1 VLIPVERLLLRVRQV
16 PVRAEEL
23 LVLRQRLRREQA
35 AGVGDEER
43 ATAIAIRALKVRI
56 SAALREVSACTSCAA
71 GRRRPR
77 GTFPGGDC
85 CSGVT
90 ADLFSDDEVAALAR
104 AGTRPRHLRAPRTEH
119 AGCAFRGA
127 TGCTLT
133 AAHRPQRCVHYTCN
147 LLRREL
153 RARGE
158 LAAIDVLLAELAHL
172 MRRFVTLRGARL
184 DDELLAPLE
193 EALALACRATEP
205 RP

>member
-1 VLIPVERLLLRVRQV
+1 MLIPVARLLLRVRQV
-16 PVRAEEL
+16 PSRAEEL
-23 LVLRQRLRREQA
+23 LALRQRLRGEQA
-35 AGVGDEER
+35 ARVGDEER
-43 ATAIAIRALKVRI
+43 ATAIEIRALKVRI
-56 SAALREVSACTSCAA
+56 SAALREVSACTSCAT

-77 GTFPGGDC
+77 GAFPGGDC

-133 AAHRPQRCVHYTCN
+133 PADRPQRCVHYICN

-158 LAAIDVLLAELAHL
+158 LAAIDLLLAELQRQ
-172 MRRFVTLRGARL
+172 MRRFVTLRSARL
-184 DDELLAPLE
+184 DDEILAPLE
-193 EALALACRATEP
+193 EALALA
-205 RP
+205 RPSMDRR